1 MVGVSKRRQVHF
13 PPKGLTGCKRFANVR
28 LKIRDIPFTP
38 PKSWMSGR
46 RPPCEGR
53 RSSCGAGQ
61 RDDLEVWRLRP
72 ESNRRT
78 RICNPLRD
86 HSATEPFQ
94 KARHLATNFAA
105 CNLSFSCAVRLSRIA
120 PLKTH
125 DKGLDTTL

>member
-38 PKSWMSGR
+38 PKSWMSDR
-46 RPPCEGR
+46 RAPCVGR
-53 RSSCGAGQ
+53 RSSCRADQ
-61 RDDLEVWRLRP
+61 RNDLEVWRLRP

-120 PLKTH
+120 PPKTH